1 MNKSSHVIAR
11 SRAAATKQSM
21 LMHRLLRSLRS
32 LAMTLCVSLLLGP
45 VAFAEEDFISDPE
58 EKARHAHEMSAS
70 DVIYQQEDFK
80 ALYYQNQK
88 IIELLKE
95 MRDELHNL
103 NMRQAKET

>member
-1 MNKSSHVIAR
+1 MNKIVSGFI
-11 SRAAATKQSM
+11 
-21 LMHRLLRSLRS
+21 LFLLFTFPCR
-32 LAMTLCVSLLLGP
+32 
-45 VAFAEEDFISDPE
+45 AEEDFISDPE

-103 NMRQAKET
+103 NMRQAKESQNA